1 VTRGDIFAD
10 DSWLQLLSIV
20 PHIIPLATLYPRYNR
35 ERSIPNS
42 LLLYT
47 TAYLSAL
54 ALSPE
59 EHYDRLRD
67 DLAAGVDAY
76 CGLLYLSQAP
86 EVAAVQAL
94 DLLANF
100 APLGVLPC
108 RSVSAQTIVVARGH
122 IANAL
127 CLSRSIGLDI
137 NTRSDVWTWLSVCA
151 TTAMYKLEDWAC
163 CGCSE
168 IFEAQTL
175 SDIMIG
181 MVLTYDQPEYLA
193 QITLCERIARL
204 AIVFEALASFK
215 HALQSS
221 IDNVFYDAQSEIT
234 KSLCSA
240 KKSFGAT
247 HDRFRLLYGES
258 QLFDSLTID
267 LAGHSRTSSVRDMS
281 LNIRRLFEEGKVQ
294 RGATISFIAA
304 ALVRESLVDLADE
317 YQVLMYTPE
326 ELKQKKWESAMSLA
340 SDPHNITQWFRRNL
354 GSPACVTINSWA
366 GDRVD
371 GVEEM
376 FVVFGEPDPSVDRCL
391 APWQHIASIMVEG
404 TNVLLDLQA
413 AHLVNTGS
421 AHSRR
426 QAQRMSRRVYLMRQ
440 VSRTMRGVEGRRTNT
455 ISAMCSDLI
464 GSMARIYENRTIRLN
479 DRSGLESTNTQEV
492 LPTADSDYEVFK
504 RLCAFLNEPC

>member
-1 VTRGDIFAD
+1 LA
-10 DSWLQLLSIV
+10 IV
-20 PHIIPLATLYPRYNR
+20 PYIIPLASLYFRYTR
-35 ERSIPNS
+35 EKSIPNS
-42 LLLYT
+42 LLLHT

-54 ALSPE
+54 TLPLE
-59 EHYDRLRD
+59 EPNARLQD

-76 CGLLYLSQAP
+76 CGLLYLSQSPA
-86 EVAAVQAL
+86 VAGIQAL

-108 RSVSAQTIVVARGH
+108 RSVSTQTAVVARGH

-137 NTRSDVWTWLSVCA
+137 NTQSDIWTWLSVCA
-151 TTAMYKLEDWAC
+151 TSAMYKLEDWAYC
-163 CGCSE
+163 DCPE
-168 IFEAQTL
+168 IFEAQTMSEVML
-175 SDIMIG
+175 G
-181 MVLTYDQPEYLA
+181 MVPISDQPEYLA
-193 QITLCERIARL
+193 QSTLCEKIARL

-215 HALQSS
+215 HALQGS
-221 IDNVFYDAQSEIT
+221 IENIFYDAQSMIA
-234 KSLCSA
+234 KSLCLA
-240 KKSFGAT
+240 KNCFGAT
-247 HDRFRLLYGES
+247 SERFRHLYGKS
-258 QLFDSLTID
+258 QLLDALTTD
-267 LAGHSRTSSVRDMS
+267 LAGDSKASPVRGMS

-294 RGATISFIAA
+294 RSATISFIAA

-317 YQVLMYTPE
+317 SQVVMCTPE
-326 ELKQKKWESAMSLA
+326 ELKQKKWESALSLA
-340 SDPHNITQWFRRNL
+340 SNPHNITQWFRRNL
-354 GSPACVTINSWA
+354 GSPACGTINSWA
-366 GDRVD
+366 GDRID

-376 FVVFGEPDPSVDRCL
+376 FVAFGELDPSGDQSL
-391 APWQHIASIMVEG
+391 APWHHIASIMVEG

-440 VSRTMRGVEGRRTNT
+440 VSRNIRGMEGKRTNT

-464 GSMARIYENRTIRLN
+464 GSMARIYENRTMRLQES
-479 DRSGLESTNTQEV
+479 SGLGFLNTQEAI
-492 LPTADSDYEVFK
+492 PTTDSDYEVFK